1 MVKSVKRCLRKS
13 VERTTLTLEEL
24 STLLTEVESVINARN
39 LLMYMMILKAAL
51 TPYVLLIYSVEEE
64 LQARPV
70 NFIMKLL
77 AHRRL

>member
-1 MVKSVKRCLRKS
+1 MKSVKRCLRKS
-13 VERTTLTLEEL
+13 VGRTTLTLEEL
-24 STLLTEVESVINARN
+24 STLLTEVESVINARH

-64 LQARPV
+64 LQAHPA